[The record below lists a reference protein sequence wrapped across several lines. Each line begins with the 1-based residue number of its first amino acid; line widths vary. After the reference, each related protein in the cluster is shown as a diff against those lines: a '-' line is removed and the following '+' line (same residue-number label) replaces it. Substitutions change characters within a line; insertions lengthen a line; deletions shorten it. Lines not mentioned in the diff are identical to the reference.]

1 MDLSNPDQGG
11 GGGGGGLG
19 GEELSRTCIVV
30 SWFFDQTRC
39 GHTRFDGF
47 HIKEGGVNDRRR
59 QRLDINMQSHIRLEI
74 CKESFLRWE
83 MVDVAG

>member
-1 MDLSNPDQGG
+1 MMDLSNPDGG
-11 GGGGGGLG
+11 GGGGWVAGNKA
-19 GEELSRTCIVV
+19 EHV

-59 QRLDINMQSHIRLEI
+59 QGLDINMQSHIRLEI
-74 CKESFLRWE
+74 YKESFLRWE